1 MSRNEQFS
9 TRARWCDKIVGEIV
23 LWDGIQTL
31 YTIFEILIQA
41 NMQFELTTCIRK
53 LSGFIY
59 WILSTWN
66 NFLSRSS
73 VIREQI

>member
-1 MSRNEQFS
+1 MF
-9 TRARWCDKIVGEIV
+9 GEIV

-31 YTIFEILIQA
+31 YTIFEILIQQ

-59 WILSTWN
+59 WILT
-66 NFLSRSS
+66 FKHLK
-73 VIREQI
+73 